1 VLPAQVLTPPPP
13 AAVVEIPPSPAQQ
26 STQRAQRGERPA
38 APKAKVKAAQAR
50 KNDRTAG
57 EALPHLRRAVAS
69 SQDETLLLAGGLAL
83 FVLVLADVILLT
95 TLSNGALRRARS
107 G

>member
-13 AAVVEIPPSPAQQ
+13 AAVVETPPSPEQQ
-26 STQRAQRGERPA
+26 STQRTGRGERPP

-50 KNDRTAG
+50 KTDRTAG
-57 EALPHLRRAVAS
+57 EALPRLRRAVAS